1 MINNFLNTSLIYG
14 IGFVLLRGLSFI
26 LLPLYTNLLNTFDA
40 GIVFIVYALLAFLN
54 PFFAFG
60 MDSALMKFFNSP
72 SYTKKQ
78 VISSS
83 LICLL
88 ISSSILAGI
97 IFLISLGNIG
107 FLNVQYNWLALI
119 GLILFFD
126 SISSRL
132 LVLLRLLERPWYYLA
147 IGLINIISSLV
158 LNIVFIYSCQFGDK
172 GAAYALLGT
181 SIIQFLWLMPVM
193 YKYINFSV
201 FHLDLSKKMFLFGLP
216 FLPSA
221 ILFIITGMVDRFFI
235 QHYLDL
241 TQVGIYGAGYK
252 IASIVSIVVI
262 AFNLSWQ
269 PYYLKSHSHSSF
281 INNIK
286 YISQSFFIVLLY
298 ITTFIALWSEILI
311 KIKIFDFNIIG
322 ADFWDGI
329 IVVPWIAF
337 GYFFYGMFVLQ
348 MPTIYICN
356 KQIWSP
362 VFWGSGALIN
372 IILNVALIPSLGIR
386 GAGIS
391 TLASYLTM
399 FLFIVYKNQKWLPI
413 NFVTPGLCF
422 YFILNLIVIFV
433 IMSIN
438 VSQFFMVVLFTC
450 YSFVCC
456 LFLLYNKPVSS
467 R

>member
-1 MINNFLNTSLIYG
+1 
-14 IGFVLLRGLSFI
+14 
-26 LLPLYTNLLNTFDA
+26 
-40 GIVFIVYALLAFLN
+40 
-54 PFFAFG
+54 
-60 MDSALMKFFNSP
+60 
-72 SYTKKQ
+72 
-78 VISSS
+78 
-83 LICLL
+83 
-88 ISSSILAGI
+88 
-97 IFLISLGNIG
+97 
-107 FLNVQYNWLALI
+107 
-119 GLILFFD
+119 
-126 SISSRL
+126 
-132 LVLLRLLERPWYYLA
+132 
-147 IGLINIISSLV
+147 
-158 LNIVFIYSCQFGDK
+158 
-172 GAAYALLGT
+172 
-181 SIIQFLWLMPVM
+181 MPIM

-201 FHLDLSKKMFLFGLP
+201 FHLALSKKMFLFGLP

-322 ADFWDGI
+322 ADFWGGI

-362 VFWGSGALIN
+362 VFWGFGAFS
-372 IILNVALIPSLGIR
+372 P
-386 GAGIS
+386 
-391 TLASYLTM
+391 Y
-399 FLFIVYKNQKWLPI
+399 
-413 NFVTPGLCF
+413 
-422 YFILNLIVIFV
+422 
-433 IMSIN
+433 
-438 VSQFFMVVLFTC
+438 
-450 YSFVCC
+450 
-456 LFLLYNKPVSS
+456 
-467 R
+467 